1 MRPIPVGEFAR
12 RCGGEPHGF
21 SGDAKIEG
29 FAFDSRDAKPDDL
42 FLAIKGERVD
52 GHDYCQGAMA
62 GGAVGAL
69 VERTVD
75 CPYIL
80 VSDLVVAL
88 ARFARHARQG
98 FSDPVIAVTG
108 SAGKTTTKEF
118 TAAAMTALGPVL
130 KNEGNRNSEYSS
142 PLVWAE
148 LSPEHKSVVIEMG
161 MRGAGQ
167 IAHLCSFTRPTIGVI
182 TNIGSAHIEKLGSRA
197 AIASAKSELLQALP
211 SDGHAVLP
219 QDDEFLPTLRDAS
232 NCQVVT
238 FGFSQESD
246 CRITGYRALDLHRCA
261 VRGRFHSES
270 FEVELPTVGKHQALN
285 AAAAIA
291 AAGAAG
297 VSVSEAVSGLTG
309 VDLPPMRLEIVE
321 RHGAFVLLDTYN
333 ASPDSTVAAIQVVC
347 EVPCTGR
354 RLAVLGEMLELG
366 DFTEAGH
373 RLVGKAL
380 AEADLDGVL
389 LTGGATD
396 YIRDEAT
403 KRGYPTNRIQSL
415 SNLDL
420 AEVAK
425 YLQTVNP
432 GDLVLIKGSRALEL
446 ERALT
451 EAGV

>member
-1 MRPIPVGEFAR
+1 MPISVDDFAR
-12 RCGGEPHGF
+12 RCGGVPHGF
-21 SGDAKIEG
+21 SSGAKIEG
-29 FAFDSRDAKPDDL
+29 FAFDSRDAKPGDL

-69 VERTVD
+69 VERSVD
-75 CPYIL
+75 CPHIL
-80 VSDLVVAL
+80 VADLVDAL
-88 ARFARHARQG
+88 AKFARHARRG
-98 FSDPVIAVTG
+98 FSGPVIAVTG
-108 SAGKTTTKEF
+108 SVGKTTTKEF
-118 TAAAMTALGPVL
+118 IAAAMSVSGSVL

-167 IAHLCSFTRPTIGVI
+167 IAHLCSFTSPTVGVV
-182 TNIGSAHIEKLGSRA
+182 TNIGSAHIEMVGSRA

-211 SDGHAVLP
+211 TDSHAVLP
-219 QDDEFLPTLRDAS
+219 QDDEFLPVLREAS
-232 NCQVVT
+232 GCEVIT
-238 FGFSQESD
+238 FGFSPEAD

-261 VRGRFHSES
+261 VRGRLHSDS

-297 VSVSEAVSGLTG
+297 VSVSDAVAGLTG
-309 VDLPPMRLEIVE
+309 VDLPPMRMEMVE
-321 RHGAFVLLDTYN
+321 RDGAFVLLDTYN

-373 RLVGKAL
+373 RLVGKAV

-403 KRGYPTNRIQSL
+403 KRGYPANRIQSL
-415 SNLDL
+415 SSLDL
-420 AEVAK
+420 AEVAR